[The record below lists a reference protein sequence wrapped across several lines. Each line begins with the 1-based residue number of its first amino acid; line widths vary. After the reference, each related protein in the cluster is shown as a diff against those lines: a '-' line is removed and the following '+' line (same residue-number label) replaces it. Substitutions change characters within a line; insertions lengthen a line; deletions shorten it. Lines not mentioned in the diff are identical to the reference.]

1 MAQNFQTKLFI
12 NNEYVSAKS
21 GTYVVVRNP
30 VDDSI
35 VTDAVHSGGEEDVND
50 AVAAAQAAFKG
61 PWSIMP
67 GSERAKCMLKL
78 ADLLDE
84 NFESLMKLETIAMGQ
99 PVALAAP
106 LGSLMGS
113 TWRHYAGYCDKIP
126 GELVPEGDDKTYKLI
141 RYDPLGVCAGI
152 AAWNATLYMLCMK
165 IAPAVAAGNTFIFK
179 SSEKSPLGSLPVGE
193 LIVQAGFPPGVINL
207 LSGDGSTGALM
218 ASHMGI
224 KKISYTGSVSSGRK
238 VQIAATNSNLKR
250 VTLELG
256 GKSPSI
262 IFKDADLENALVHSS
277 QNFLFNSGQVCIA
290 ATRILVQEEIAEE
303 FTKGLKARFDMFKGA
318 LGDPALPSTFL
329 GPLADTA
336 QKDRVVSFF
345 EQAKKDGVEFLA
357 GGKSKGNYIEPTIMN
372 NPPLESSVWRDEIFG
387 PALAIRTFK
396 TVEEAI
402 ELANDTTYGLAA
414 YLFTRDIPLALRVS
428 KLIEAGT
435 VSINASIGG
444 NIDMPFGGWKES
456 GNGGREGGRAGLM
469 SYLEAKSITI
479 NMQGG
484 TG

>member
-1 MAQNFQTKLFI
+1 M
-12 NNEYVSAKS
+12 
-21 GTYVVVRNP
+21 VVRNP

-35 VTDAVHSGGEEDVND
+35 VTDAVHCAGEEDVND
-50 AVAAAQAAFKG
+50 AVAAAKAAFRG
-61 PWSIMP
+61 PWSKMP
-67 GSERAKCMLKL
+67 GSERSKCMLKL

-84 NFESLMKLETIAMGQ
+84 NAESLMKLERIAMGQ

-106 LGSLMGS
+106 ISRVMGS

-126 GELVPEGDDKTYKLI
+126 GELIPEGDDKMYKLV
-141 RYDPLGVCAGI
+141 RYEPLGVCAGI
-152 AAWNATLYMLCMK
+152 AAWNATLFMLCIK

-193 LIVQAGFPPGVINL
+193 LITKAGFPPGVINL

-218 ASHMGI
+218 ASHMDI
-224 KKISYTGSVSSGRK
+224 KKISYTGSVSTGKK

-262 IFKDADLENALVHSS
+262 IFKDADLENALLYSS
-277 QNFLFNSGQVCIA
+277 QNFLVNSGQICVA
-290 ATRILVQEEIAEE
+290 ATRVLVQEEIAEE
-303 FTKGLKARFDMFKGA
+303 FTAGLRARFNKFKEA
-318 LGDPALPSTFL
+318 LGDPSLQSTFL

-336 QKDRVVSFF
+336 QKDRVMSFF
-345 EQAKKDGVEFLA
+345 EQAEKDGVEFLA
-357 GGKSKGNYIEPTIMN
+357 GGKSNGNFVEPTIMN
-372 NPPLESSVWRDEIFG
+372 NPPLNSSVWRDEIFG
-387 PALAIRTFK
+387 PALAIRTFA
-396 TVEEAI
+396 TDEEAI

-414 YLFTRDIPLALRVS
+414 CLFTRDIPRALRVS

-435 VSINASIGG
+435 VSINSSIAVSA
-444 NIDMPFGGWKES
+444 DMPFGGWKES

-469 SYLEAKSITI
+469 SYLEAKSIII